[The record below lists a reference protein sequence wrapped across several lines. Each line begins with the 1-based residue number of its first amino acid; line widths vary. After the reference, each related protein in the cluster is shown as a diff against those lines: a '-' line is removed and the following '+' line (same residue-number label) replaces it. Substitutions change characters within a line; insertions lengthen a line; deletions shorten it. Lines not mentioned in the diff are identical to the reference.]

1 MKILVQFSGGKDSQA
16 CLIKAVKDYGND
28 KITAV
33 FCDTGWEHNET
44 YKHINN
50 VVNTL
55 GIKLVTIKSKKYKD
69 FVDMSIKKGRFPST
83 MARFCTSE
91 LKIIPMID
99 YILSQDESF
108 IIIQGIRARESKAR
122 AGYDVEC
129 SYFKEYFNDKVKGL
143 YQKKAVLEWCKTHD
157 ASVLRPVFKW
167 SAQKV
172 IDYILAN
179 GQRPNPLYERGFSR
193 VGCFPCIMCRKRE
206 VQLISKDEWA
216 SQRLILAEQK
226 MKNKTKNGSTFFPPT
241 YIPKRFCTNGEYPT
255 IEDVFKYV
263 NRNDAQLDLFEPEG
277 GYSCMSL
284 YHGLCE

>member
-16 CLIKAVKDYGND
+16 CLIKSVKDYGKD

-33 FCDTGWEHNET
+33 FCDTGWEHEET
-44 YKHINN
+44 YKHIDN
-50 VVNTL
+50 VVKAL
-55 GIKLVTIKSKKYKD
+55 GVKLVTIKSKKYKD
-69 FVDMSIKKGRFPST
+69 FVDMAIRKGRFPST

-91 LKIIPMID
+91 LKVIPMID
-99 YILSQDESF
+99 YILSQDDSF
-108 IIIQGIRARESKAR
+108 IIIQGIRAKESTSR
-122 AGYDVEC
+122 AKLDVEC
-129 SYFKEYFNDKVKGL
+129 SYFKEYFNSEVKGL
-143 YQKKAVLEWCKTHD
+143 YHKKEVLEWCKTHD
-157 ASVLRPVFKW
+157 ASVLRPIFNW
-167 SAQKV
+167 SAQEV
-172 IDYILAN
+172 IDYILAS

-206 VQLISKDEWA
+206 MQLISKDEWA

-226 MKNKTKNGSTFFPPT
+226 MKNETKNGSTFFPPT
-241 YIPKRFCTNGEYPT
+241 YIPKRFCANGEYPT
-255 IEDVFKYV
+255 IAEVFKYV